1 MFFGDLPEKALS
13 GNGGDWLEIMQFSQ
27 KNLWEIAINVE
38 FTQEYIREHEN
49 AKR

>member
-13 GNGGDWLEIMQFSQ
+13 GNRRDWLDIMQFSQ